1 MPPASEGEKENLPA
15 PTTREEAPEA
25 GVTEEVPPE
34 TTAPATLE
42 EAPPAVAPAS
52 VEVIEELPV
61 ESGPGTRNWYI
72 VQAFAGQEERVKA
85 KIEKSIK
92 EMGMENKIFNVLV
105 PEEEVVE
112 MKSGKRDSRMK
123 KMYPGYVFIEMALD
137 DASWYAIRQTPGVAR
152 FIGSKISPIPVTD
165 REMKRVLKQLGMKEE
180 RVESFFETGESI
192 RIISGPFR
200 GYTGTVDEI
209 NVPKSKLRALVN
221 IFGRDTPVEVN
232 FDQIEKM
239 T

>member
-1 MPPASEGEKENLPA
+1 MADEPEESQKDTEMSIPPASPPVEDVKPVLEQSES
-15 PTTREEAPEA
+15 
-25 GVTEEVPPE
+25 TEEK
-34 TTAPATLE
+34 
-42 EAPPAVAPAS
+42 PAVSPAQH
-52 VEVIEELPV
+52 
-61 ESGPGTRNWYI
+61 NWYI
-72 VQAFAGQEERVKA
+72 VQTFAGQEERVKA
-85 KIEKSIK
+85 KIDKTIK
-92 EMGMENKIFNVLV
+92 EMGMNDKIFNVLV

-112 MKSGKRDSRMK
+112 IKDGKRATRMK
-123 KMYPGYVFIEMALD
+123 KMYPGYVFIEMVLD
-137 DASWYAIRQTPGVAR
+137 EASWYAIRQTPGVAR

-180 RVESFFETGESI
+180 KLETFYEVGESI

-209 NVPKSKLRALVN
+209 NVQKSKIRSLVN

-232 FDQIEKM
+232 FDQAEKI

>member
-1 MPPASEGEKENLPA
+1 MPAA
-15 PTTREEAPEA
+15 AA
-25 GVTEEVPPE
+25 EVPE
-34 TTAPATLE
+34 VM
-42 EAPPAVAPAS
+42 APPAEAPAS
-52 VEVIEELPV
+52 VESNVPEVPAPPTDTTVVATENEPSAPV
-61 ESGPGTRNWYI
+61 EAKAEAGVTPTGRNWYI
-72 VQAFAGQEERVKA
+72 VQTFAGQEERVKA

-92 EMGMENKIFNVLV
+92 EMGMENRIFSVLV

-112 MKSGKRDSRMK
+112 MKAGKRDSKMK
-123 KMYPGYVFIEMALD
+123 KMYPGYVFIEMDLD
-137 DASWYAIRQTPGVAR
+137 EASWYAIRQTPGVAR

-180 RVESFFETGESI
+180 RVESFFEAGETI

-209 NVPKSKLRALVN
+209 NVAKSKLRSLVN

-232 FDQIEKM
+232 FDQVEKM